1 MIDAFNAVKDGRM
14 GVAGAA
20 KVYGIPTQTLRDRV
34 KGRVDLEAEQGGPGP
49 LLTRQEERNLIDF
62 LMNLYNLGYGFTR
75 LDLAAI
81 GTEYAVYLGKRDRS
95 NPVGISWIRK
105 IFDRWTEAKQIDRIN
120 KKPLPSLFTYYF
132 DQLEKVMLEHQFDK
146 TPNLIIGI
154 TFIEIRQGDT
164 DSSEEQILATV
175 IASASASGQCIP
187 PFFVFPGEK
196 MTVDFMKGALAGSSG
211 VVSADGRMTTEV
223 LIQFLTEHVMRNVPD
238 YKEGQSVLVH
248 VNGAKY
254 CSVGIMELASSLNM
268 LLFFPPAKAT
278 GVLQPLDLGCV
289 EPFKE
294 LYTAEC
300 ENHMIQTSTNIAV
313 DNVCAL
319 VCKVY
324 QKAFSPS
331 HIANGFSQA
340 GLYPCDR
347 LHVVVKDSEQMV
359 NDSKRKKSLGHMIP
373 DF

>member
-1 MIDAFNAVKDGRM
+1 MVDAYNAVQEGKM
-14 GVAGAA
+14 GVANAA
-20 KVYGIPTQTLRDRV
+20 KLYGVPAQTLRDRV
-34 KGRVDLEAEQGGPGP
+34 KGRVDLDAEQGGPGP
-49 LLTRQEERNLIDF
+49 LLTRQEEKNLIDF
-62 LMNLYNLGYGFTR
+62 LMNLFNLGYGFTR
-75 LDLAAI
+75 LDLA
-81 GTEYAVYLGKRDRS
+81 GVTTEYAVYLGKRERD

-105 IFDRWTEAKQIDRIN
+105 TFDRWTEAKQIDRIN

-132 DQLEKVMLEHQFDK
+132 DHLEKIMLEHQYDK

-175 IASASASGQCIP
+175 IASATASGQCLP
-187 PFFVFPGEK
+187 PFFVFPGDK
-196 MTVDFMKGALAGSSG
+196 MTVDFMKGALPGSSG
-211 VVSADGRMTTEV
+211 VVSNDGRMNTEV
-223 LIQFLTEHVMRNVPD
+223 FLQYLTEHVLRNVPD
-238 YKEGQSVLVH
+238 YTEGRSVLIH

-254 CSVGIMELASSLNM
+254 CSVGIMELARSLNM
-268 LLFFPPAKAT
+268 ILFFPPAKAT

-300 ENHMIQTSTNIAV
+300 ETHMIQTSSNISV

-324 QKAFSPS
+324 QKAFSPT
-331 HIANGFSQA
+331 HIAEGFSQA

-347 LHVVVKDSEQMV
+347 LHVVVKDSEHIM
-359 NDSKRKKSLGHMIP
+359 NDAKKKKI
-373 DF
+373 